1 MNLKFLLLLITSLF
15 IISCVSVTENTE
27 EDSEDPFELATG
39 DISDRSIGDG
49 LIGIRDRDIST
60 STRGMS
66 DWVAPPRP
74 SDEVQEYPDFNLSLI
89 HI

>member
-74 SDEVQEYPDFNLSLI
+74 SD
-89 HI
+89 